1 MTEAKEESAPP
12 VEVKKSSNCARVVRD
27 IISRDIS
34 ELNWICRTG
43 MLSMLRDVRSV
54 DFYSRPQKGRCGKTN
69 RLALT
74 MLTLIMICSVAQG
87 NPKCLGIG
95 DAASEKKCRSIEGK
109 EACLE
114 SEVVS
119 DKNYT
124 ATCVWH
130 DNQKYSVIDIQ
141 KVSSRGFPL
150 GVVGLNYRG
159 SLCGLRMT
167 VDLPKEAKSKWG
179 VNTRLWG
186 TIIYCCCSFYDWPC
200 LQ

>member
-1 MTEAKEESAPP
+1 MS
-12 VEVKKSSNCARVVRD
+12 
-27 IISRDIS
+27 I
-34 ELNWICRTG
+34 
-43 MLSMLRDVRSV
+43 LRDMSSV
-54 DFYSRPQKGRCGKTN
+54 NVCSRPQEGRCGKTN
-69 RLALT
+69 RQALI
-74 MLTLIMICSVAQG
+74 MLILIMICSVAKG

-95 DAASEKKCRSIEGK
+95 DVASEKKCRSIEGK
-109 EACLE
+109 EACLG

-119 DKNYT
+119 DRNYT
-124 ATCVWH
+124 VTCVWH

-141 KVSSRGFPL
+141 KVSTRGFPL

-186 TIIYCCCSFYDWPC
+186 TVEHVFDVFLDCS
-200 LQ
+200 